1 MRVQCLSALVLC
13 TIAGFACGANGQELL
28 EQSAT
33 RAIDSLGK
41 PDGYFGN
48 PEVRI
53 PLPGKLEKL
62 RKMAQTLGA
71 SKEVD
76 ALVLG
81 INRAAEAALPECRA
95 LIVATVRETPA
106 SDVDQYRTAMSE
118 RLSAEM
124 LPVVSKATKDVHLAR
139 SYNEVAAKASALG
152 IVDQRDVDLDAYV
165 TRKTLDGLFK
175 TMTKEAAGMQA
186 GK

>member
-1 MRVQCLSALVLC
+1 MSSDVSTGGSAW
-13 TIAGFACGANGQELL
+13 IDWIGAGLKDAMKVASRKVIGQ
-28 EQSAT
+28 
-33 RAIDSLGK
+33 IGK

-118 RLSAEM
+118 RL
-124 LPVVSKATKDVHLAR
+124 LDDPV
-139 SYNEVAAKASALG
+139 G
-152 IVDQRDVDLDAYV
+152 GQVDTGR
-165 TRKTLDGLFK
+165 
-175 TMTKEAAGMQA
+175 
-186 GK
+186 